1 MLLGPIGLVG
11 ELLGFGG
18 GVAVAVEGGMG
29 PVMEAVEVRED
40 VGIVEVSMG
49 FWGWTSSSKFAQL

>member
-1 MLLGPIGLVG
+1 MLLGIGLVG

-18 GVAVAVEGGMG
+18 GVEVAVEGGMG
-29 PVMEAVEVRED
+29 PVMEAVEERED

-49 FWGWTSSSKFAQL
+49 FWGWTSSSMFAQL